1 MRRKSIL
8 AGGVILSIIYAL
20 MLVASIGL
28 VFSGA
33 LYFFAGETFQ
43 LISDLCLP
51 LLSPFMLWGDTI
63 MLVLV
68 ALVLVGTIVLLTA
81 STRFIK
87 YSGATKEQFLKKKKF
102 LSFNVVLLIIVLG
115 GIAYLL
121 TDHILKVGFN
131 GGLVYP
137 VVLIALAFFH
147 VLAIIFEIVGLSKE
161 RPEVVVQ
168 TLAETQQ
175 QQNSSQPAIYTADLD
190 DEPEQKQEKV
200 EEVKEKPAPLKPSES
215 SAKLVDAIGK
225 LDQMRKEG
233 AITQQEYVRLR
244 HEMIRKFI
252 K

>member
-8 AGGVILSIIYAL
+8 TGGVILSIIYAL
-20 MLVASIGL
+20 SLVASIGL

-68 ALVLVGTIVLLTA
+68 ALVLVAVIMLLIA

-87 YSGATKEQFLKKKKF
+87 YSGATKEQFLKKKSL
-102 LSFNVVLLIIVLG
+102 LSFNVVLVIIVLG
-115 GIAYLL
+115 FIAYLL
-121 TDHILKVGFN
+121 TDHILNVGFN
-131 GGLVYP
+131 GGLLYP
-137 VVLIALAFFH
+137 IVLIALALFH
-147 VLAIIFEIVGLSKE
+147 ILSIIFIIVGLSKE
-161 RPEVVVQ
+161 RPEVTASQKIEEHQ
-168 TLAETQQ
+168 TS
-175 QQNSSQPAIYTADLD
+175 SSQPAIYTADLD
-190 DEPEQKQEKV
+190 DEPEQKKEEI
-200 EEVKEKPAPLKPSES
+200 EEVKKAPAPLKPSES

-233 AITQQEYVRLR
+233 AITQQEYIRLR
-244 HEMIRKFI
+244 QEMIKKFI